1 MYPFAAQ
8 PLAHHAGSVEWAVC
22 ADMVRVD
29 CQGECVMDLRD
40 REVLRRL
47 ATRWM
52 QLASLPAM
60 AERNRQWTV

>member
-1 MYPFAAQ
+1 
-8 PLAHHAGSVEWAVC
+8 
-22 ADMVRVD
+22 
-29 CQGECVMDLRD
+29 MDLRD